1 MPRAGYPIL
10 TNIRTADPGDLPAL
24 ARRDRHIAPREL
36 EHSVRLGRVYVA
48 EEWGNLAG
56 WLRWNLFWDNTPFMN
71 LLFVLDCLR
80 GRGLGRA
87 LTEHWEERM
96 REDGFDL
103 VMTSTRSDEE
113 AQHFYRGLGYTDCGA
128 LLLPGEPLELIFR
141 KEIRL

>member
-1 MPRAGYPIL
+1 M
-10 TNIRTADPGDLPAL
+10 NIRTAGMEDYAFLSEN
-24 ARRDRHIAPREL
+24 DRHIRPEEL
-36 EHSVRLGRVYVA
+36 RRVLSQGRVLLLRQGG
-48 EEWGNLAG
+48 ERAG
-56 WLRWNLFWDNTPFMN
+56 WLRWGLFWDNTPFMN
-71 LLFVLDCLR
+71 MLYVLEEYR
-80 GRGLGRA
+80 GQGCGRRLA
-87 LTEHWEERM
+87 ACWEERM